1 MRVVMLMLQHAK
13 AELKSHS
20 HPLPFCPP
28 ALISCLPAMMMP
40 FQEKPWLHGMENHGG
55 CSKCA

>member
-1 MRVVMLMLQHAK
+1 MLMLQHAK